1 MIDIDTLLQP
11 ISDAPPAGE
20 DLSFSLEF
28 DAIQEARRSD
38 DASLDQGEWVTDL
51 KTADWPA
58 VIQQCSELLQSRSKD
73 LRLAAWM
80 AEACTHTEGFTGLA
94 HGYRLVAG
102 LCERFWDDLHPVA
115 EDGDQELR
123 VGNLSWMLSQSITWM
138 RQIALTHAP
147 EGHFTAVD
155 LEMAARVNADAGHE
169 ASEYPDMSRID
180 AARAATP
187 FDFYRHL
194 TEEAPKAKDALQELE
209 RVIDAHLGMDGPSFS
224 ATRDMLDNV
233 VASALR
239 LAAAA
244 GVVSPG
250 SEDPSVMETAPGTEA
265 ATPATGT
272 PPPAAA
278 PHAAGPITTRREAL
292 LQLQQVAEFFR
303 RTEPHS
309 PVAYLAERAARW
321 GNMPLHVWLK
331 TVLKE
336 DNPALG
342 ELQELLGVP
351 GGREEEGGF

>member
-11 ISDAPPAGE
+11 ISDEAPAGT
-20 DLSFSLEF
+20 DLSFSPEF

-58 VIQQCSELLQSRSKD
+58 VVAQCADLLQSRSKD

-80 AEACTHTEGFTGLA
+80 AEACTHIDGFAGLA
-94 HGYRLVAG
+94 QGYRLVAG
-102 LCERFWDDLHPVA
+102 LCDRFWDDLHPVA

-123 VGNLSWMLSQSITWM
+123 VGNLSWMLSQSIAWM
-138 RQIALTHAP
+138 RQIPLTRAA
-147 EGHFTAVD
+147 EGQFSAID
-155 LEMAARVNADAGHE
+155 LEFAARHGGDAGHDADE
-169 ASEYPDMSRID
+169 RADMARIE

-187 FDFYRHL
+187 FDFYRQL
-194 TEEAPKAKDALQELE
+194 ATDAPQAQDALRELE
-209 RVIDAHLGMDGPSFS
+209 RVVDAHLGMDGPSFS
-224 ATRDMLDNV
+224 ATRDMLENV
-233 VASALR
+233 TSSALR
-239 LAAAA
+239 MASAA
-244 GVVSPG
+244 GVVSTG
-250 SEDPSVMETAPGTEA
+250 DTAEATDADTSDAMAQDPSVS
-265 ATPATGT
+265 TPSAV
-272 PPPAAA
+272 PAAA
-278 PHAAGPITTRREAL
+278 SGPITTRRDAL
-292 LQLQQVAEFFR
+292 LKLQQVAEFFR

-342 ELQELLGVP
+342 DLQELLGVNNS
-351 GGREEEGGF
+351 GNDDDSL